1 MIADNG
7 LTVDDD
13 EYMRGEVTSLANAVT
28 GCIKIIQIIIHIN
41 ISFSFRM
48 FQFTPT

>member
-1 MIADNG
+1 MISDNG

-41 ISFSFRM
+41 ISFSYV
-48 FQFTPT
+48 

>member
-1 MIADNG
+1 MISDNG

-41 ISFSFRM
+41 TSFSFRM